1 MVENFHKQKGCLSFP
16 LRQIYFY
23 ITGGCNLA
31 CHHCWIAPKYLAI
44 QENCPS
50 LDFDLFRSIVKQ
62 AKLLGLTG
70 VKLTG
75 GEPTLHPQIMNILR
89 FIRFENLRITIETNG
104 ILCTP
109 ELSRELAAGKNP
121 FVSVSLDGVD
131 KETHEWVR
139 GREGC
144 FQKALEGIRNLVG
157 AGLKPQIIMTLM
169 RRNKDQIEEVI
180 RLAKSLGA
188 GSVKFNILQPT
199 ARGKKMH
206 EEGEALNIEE
216 LVSLGQRVENRL
228 SATTSLWLFYHHP
241 LAFRPFGRV
250 FGHDGNGC
258 NTCGVLR
265 ILGVLSDGSYALC
278 GIGQAVPE
286 LIFGHAERDHL
297 SDVWNDAPTLMEL
310 RNGIPHRFEGIC
322 RDCLLKGICLGSC
335 LAQNYYTHKNLW
347 SGFWYCE
354 RANQNG
360 LFPESRRR
368 ERKEE
373 IQ

>member
-1 MVENFHKQKGCLSFP
+1 M
-16 LRQIYFY
+16 
-23 ITGGCNLA
+23 
-31 CHHCWIAPKYLAI
+31 
-44 QENCPS
+44 
-50 LDFDLFRSIVKQ
+50 
-62 AKLLGLTG
+62 
-70 VKLTG
+70 
-75 GEPTLHPQIMNILR
+75 
-89 FIRFENLRITIETNG
+89 ETNG
-104 ILCTP
+104 TLCTP
-109 ELSRELAAGKNP
+109 ELSQELAAGKNP
-121 FVSVSLDGVD
+121 FVSVSLDGAD

-144 FQKALEGIRNLVG
+144 FQKALEGIRNLVE

-180 RLAKSLGA
+180 RLAQSLGA

-206 EEGEALNIEE
+206 EEGEALDIEE
-216 LVSLGQRVENRL
+216 LVSLGQRVENEL
-228 SATTSLWLFYHHP
+228 SVTTYFPLFNHHP
-241 LAFRPFGRV
+241 LAFSPLGRLFGN
-250 FGHDGNGC
+250 DGSGC
-258 NTCGVLR
+258 NTCRVLK

-278 GIGQAVPE
+278 GIGETVPE

-297 SDVWNDAPTLMEL
+297 SDVWNDTPILMEL

-322 RDCLLKGICLGSC
+322 KDCLLKGICLGSC

-354 RANQNG
+354 RANQKG

-368 ERKEE
+368 EGKEE